1 MKHFLVGV
9 VLVAVAISA
18 ASTSEESVPETTLS
32 ETIPAED
39 FDASF
44 VAPAPVASGAA
55 SGIVSSVASEEPT
68 ELAQAGWGRRRRRRY
83 IRRRRWMHS
92 PRERGQKLAV
102 RKRVEQI
109 HKVRIQGER

>member
-18 ASTSEESVPETTLS
+18 ASTSEDSVPETTLS

-55 SGIVSSVASEEPT
+55 SGIVFSVASEEPT
-68 ELAQAGWGRRRRRRY
+68 ELAQAGWGRRRRRRRRW
-83 IRRRRWMHS
+83 IRRRRYAVV
-92 PRERGQKLAV
+92 ERGQK
-102 RKRVEQI
+102 R
-109 HKVRIQGER
+109 